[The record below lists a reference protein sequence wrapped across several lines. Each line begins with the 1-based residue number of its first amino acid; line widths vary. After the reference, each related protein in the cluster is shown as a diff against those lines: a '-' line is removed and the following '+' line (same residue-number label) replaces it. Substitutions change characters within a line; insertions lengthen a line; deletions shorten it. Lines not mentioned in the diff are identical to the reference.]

1 MQQQAE
7 ILIVDDEED
16 IRGLVRD
23 ILEDEGYAT
32 RCAAGAEEAY
42 GLIKERIPDLVILD
56 IWLQGSADD
65 GMQVLG
71 RIKKSNPYLPVLM
84 ISGHGTIETAVSAIK
99 QGAYDFIEKPFKAD
113 RLLLMIQRALE
124 NASLRK
130 ENETLKKTIS
140 GPSGKIIGESQI
152 IRGIHGLLDKVA
164 PTNSRVLLTGEA
176 GTGKNLAARYIHCHS
191 KRADAPFM
199 TLNCTTVNPER
210 LEAELFGS
218 VEGVFG
224 EPSKTGLLELA
235 RGGTLLLDEVADLPV
250 ETQGRIVRMFQE
262 NSARSVGGGRHYD
275 VDVRM
280 IATTTQDIASFIE
293 DGRFRSDL
301 YYRLNVVP
309 VRMPALRERPGDIPL
324 LVDAMM
330 REISAE
336 QGSKEA
342 PFSDSAMMALQTY
355 SWPGN
360 IRQLRNVL
368 EWVTIMGHSLPDGA
382 YHIDHLPPEIIGRG
396 ETGRDGG
403 CAGTVDFIGLT
414 LREAREKFE
423 KDYLRAQV
431 ERFQGNISKTAQFV
445 GMERSALH
453 RKLKSLDIAANEKD
467 NAVPEQNN
475 RRKAAAG

>member
-1 MQQQAE
+1 MQQAE

-32 RCAAGAEEAY
+32 RCAAGAEDAY
-42 GLIKERIPDLVILD
+42 RIIKESIPDLVILD

-65 GMQVLG
+65 GMQVLT
-71 RIKKSNPYLPVLM
+71 RIRKSNPYLPVLM

-99 QGAYDFIEKPFKAD
+99 KGAYDFIEKPFKAD

-130 ENETLKKTIS
+130 ENETLKKSIS
-140 GPSGKIIGESQI
+140 GPSGKMIGESQA
-152 IRGIHGLLDKVA
+152 IRNIHGVLDKVA

-199 TLNCTTVNPER
+199 TLNCTTLNPER

-235 RGGTLLLDEVADLPV
+235 KGGTLLLDEVADLPV

-262 NSARSVGGGRHYD
+262 NTARNVGGGRPYE
-275 VDVRM
+275 VDVR
-280 IATTTQDIASFIE
+280 IVATTTQDIASFIE

-309 VRMPALRERPGDIPL
+309 IHMPPLRERPGDIPL
-324 LVDAMM
+324 LAEAMM
-330 REISAE
+330 KEIAAE
-336 QGSKEA
+336 QGVRVF
-342 PFSDSAMMALQTY
+342 PFSASAMMALQTY

-368 EWVTIMGHSLPDGA
+368 EWVAIMGPVAPDGA
-382 YHIDHLPPEIIGRG
+382 YHVDHLPPEIIGRDAAA
-396 ETGRDGG
+396 RDYGG
-403 CAGTVDFIGLT
+403 AGALDFIGLT

-423 KDYLRAQV
+423 TDYLRAQV

-467 NAVPEQNN
+467 HVAPEQNN
-475 RRKAAAG
+475 RRKTAAG